1 MTPNARSQEQVI
13 TETKKENYDGVC
25 PNCMNGALAGC
36 HCHPQNWNPNPND
49 DPLARQAM
57 RNQRF
62 QNAISKK
69 IQERYNLSQKAAH
82 HFGNESMKDKLINAQ
97 IKNEFKLNIPSKDVL
112 RQRAMQRYNKN
123 EEILNRGVVKF
134 ENLEVEEFYAN
145 ESGNCVT
152 DGSVCAIGNKKYYN
166 KYLPTLDT
174 YKKFLDDQINA
185 RQSKKLNERENDKKL
200 EREIYEKNQRDQ
212 ERERENRKNYVERL
226 KSDFLQ
232 NNKMLIDT
240 KSKNEQRNKS
250 QDIAREQTHL
260 KRINDELQQCRNEE
274 SEKKLRIRKELMQQ
288 LENQIRAKKN
298 RKDEVCGKVNIN
310 DKNIYAEPMK
320 FDEFGKCFGCHRQF
334 KKKLLSSIKEYN
346 KLRESQEK

>member
-1 MTPNARSQEQVI
+1 
-13 TETKKENYDGVC
+13 
-25 PNCMNGALAGC
+25 
-36 HCHPQNWNPNPND
+36 
-49 DPLARQAM
+49 
-57 RNQRF
+57 
-62 QNAISKK
+62 
-69 IQERYNLSQKAAH
+69 
-82 HFGNESMKDKLINAQ
+82 MKDKLINAQ

>member
-1 MTPNARSQEQVI
+1 MPDISGFDTAVELKKNPETANARSQEPVI

-212 ERERENRKNYVERL
+212 EKYRQGTEE
-226 KSDFLQ
+226 
-232 NNKMLIDT
+232 ITCTCT
-240 KSKNEQRNKS
+240 KSNCNKKYCECYKTDKKCNDNCRCINCFNKKDGNSPIEVSNKERRKKNKN
-250 QDIAREQTHL
+250 QDTFIME
-260 KRINDELQQCRNEE
+260 RISVLIERGVITI
-274 SEKKLRIRKELMQQ
+274 EKKIIEIKTSVESKE
-288 LENQIRAKKN
+288 KN
-298 RKDEVCGKVNIN
+298 STR
-310 DKNIYAEPMK
+310 
-320 FDEFGKCFGCHRQF
+320 
-334 KKKLLSSIKEYN
+334 LLQHKRPRVLFHMDSTA
-346 KLRESQEK
+346 